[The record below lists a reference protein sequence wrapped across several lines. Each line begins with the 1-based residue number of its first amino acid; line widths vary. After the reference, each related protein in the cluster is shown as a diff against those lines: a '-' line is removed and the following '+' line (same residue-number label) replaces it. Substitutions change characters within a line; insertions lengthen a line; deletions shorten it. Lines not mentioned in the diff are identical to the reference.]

1 MHILLL
7 LHLMPKMCHLLL
19 LIMLPLSDS
28 VLALAQSFNP
38 LLSNVSDQHSLL
50 KFKAA
55 LTDDPYNSL
64 GNWNP
69 ELTFCNWTGVTCSL
83 GKQRVVSLN
92 LTGKRLEGFISPHL
106 GNLSFLTVLDLS
118 QNALNGSIPP
128 QLGYLLDLKVLQLR
142 QNRLKGPIP
151 NELGLLQDLKVLN
164 MGRNNLTGTIPHS
177 LSNISTLIALF
188 LQENNLHGR
197 IPVELSVLKQL
208 SILQV
213 RQNQLVGSI
222 PIALSNCTALWALSL
237 SNNQLSGQIPWEFGA
252 KLTNLQQ
259 LYLWGNHLTGS
270 IPLSLAN
277 CSSLTQLQIEKN
289 KLTGIIP
296 TELGNLLLLER
307 LYLNSN
313 QFVSGSSTTLSFLTA
328 LTNCSFLQ
336 ELGFSSNHLT
346 GVLPISVAHLSTKIS
361 LFSFGNNR
369 IRGNLPQ
376 QIGNLTN
383 LTLLELDN
391 NLFSG
396 NIPQAF
402 KRLQKLERLYMRN
415 NKLQG
420 SIPREIGELKRLGE
434 LSLDQNMLS
443 GQIPDSFGN
452 LQQLRYL
459 QLNQNQ
465 LSGNIT
471 ASLGECQN
479 LLLLDLSHNSLTG
492 NIPPEVAGLPY
503 LQFYLNLSSNSL
515 QGSLPPQIG
524 KLTMINVIDLSANKL
539 TGSNSNFTWRIGSL
553 QDMDLSSNNLS
564 GKIPVSL
571 EKLKMLHQV
580 NFSFNNLKGEVPNG
594 GVFPKLTIA
603 SFIGNPGLCGPLPF
617 LAACPTPASLKHKSN
632 SLLRRVIITVATVSA
647 FILCC
652 IIVGIFWSRNIL
664 NLSKDDA
671 VEVNYS
677 WTSHQELI
685 NATSGFSQANLVG
698 VGSFGSVYR
707 GVLNDGT
714 VVAVKVLKLQ
724 NEAAHESFNTE
735 CEVLGEVRHRNLVK
749 IIASCSTINFK
760 ALVYPFMSKGSLE
773 KCLYSDGL
781 TFGERLNI
789 AIDIAH
795 AMAYLHHDSFVE
807 VVHCDLKPSNVL
819 MDDNMTAHVND
830 FGIARL
836 TCANSID
843 SFTTTLALQGT
854 IGYIPPEYGFG
865 RRASTKGDVY
875 SYGIL
880 LLELLTRKKPTDD
893 MFVEGFNLQKWVS
906 TDFPNR
912 MAELVDGDMLSDAN
926 GLGDRFMNSVIQ
938 LMQVG
943 LMCARES
950 PEQRPNMRDVVW
962 ALERI
967 RGDFLVSSRVSIV

>member
-1 MHILLL
+1 MA
-7 LHLMPKMCHLLL
+7 KMSPLLL
-19 LIMLPLSDS
+19 LIILPLFDS

-38 LLSNVSDQHSLL
+38 QFSNVSDQHSLL
-50 KFKAA
+50 QFKAA

-69 ELTFCNWTGVTCSL
+69 ELTFCNWKGVTCSL
-83 GKQRVVSLN
+83 GKQRVVSL
-92 LTGKRLEGFISPHL
+92 
-106 GNLSFLTVLDLS
+106 
-118 QNALNGSIPP
+118 
-128 QLGYLLDLKVLQLR
+128 
-142 QNRLKGPIP
+142 
-151 NELGLLQDLKVLN
+151 
-164 MGRNNLTGTIPHS
+164 NLTGTIPHS

-222 PIALSNCTALWALSL
+222 PIALSNCTSLWALSL
-237 SNNQLSGQIPWEFGA
+237 SNNTFTGHIPWD
-252 KLTNLQQ
+252 
-259 LYLWGNHLTGS
+259 
-270 IPLSLAN
+270 
-277 CSSLTQLQIEKN
+277 
-289 KLTGIIP
+289 
-296 TELGNLLLLER
+296 
-307 LYLNSN
+307 
-313 QFVSGSSTTLSFLTA
+313 GSSATLPSLNA
-328 LTNCSFLQ
+328 ITNCSFLQ
-336 ELGFSSNHLT
+336 ELRFSSNHLT
-346 GVLPISVAHLSTKIS
+346 GVLPVSIAHLSTKLS
-361 LFSFGNNR
+361 VFSFGNNC
-369 IRGNLPQ
+369 IGGNLPQ

-383 LTLLELDN
+383 LTFLELDN

-396 NIPQAF
+396 NIPPEF

-434 LSLDQNMLS
+434 LSLDRNMLS
-443 GQIPDSFGN
+443 GQIPESFAN

-459 QLNQNQ
+459 HLTQNQ

-524 KLTMINVIDLSANKL
+524 KLTMINVIDVSANKL
-539 TGSNSNFTWRIGSL
+539 TGTIPNTLGSCKALEYLNLSHNLL
-553 QDMDLSSNNLS
+553 QGSTPISLGELESLEQMDLSSNNLS

-571 EKLKMLHQV
+571 EKLKMLHQL

-664 NLSKDDA
+664 NLSKADA

-795 AMAYLHHDSFVE
+795 AMAYLHHDGFVE

-819 MDDNMTAHVND
+819 MDENMTAHVND

-843 SFTTTLALQGT
+843 AFTTTLALQGT

-865 RRASTKGDVY
+865 RRASGKGDVY

-912 MAELVDGDMLSDAN
+912 MAELVDGDMLSDVNNDAS
-926 GLGDRFMNSVIQ
+926 GLRERFMNSVIQ

-943 LMCARES
+943 LICARES
-950 PEQRPNMRDVVW
+950 PEQRPSMRDIVS

-967 RGDFLVSSRVSIV
+967 RGDFLATSRASILKYD